1 MNEKERGK
9 KKERDG
15 CSLGATVLFCC
26 FLTSVAAAASS
37 DKQRTAEKSKDA
49 EQQLVSV
56 QLSSVLFCSVVGQN
70 VCCFLPSALASV
82 LFLLRCS
89 VVASTHLSFD
99 RRVCCALSAFCHI
112 DRLLTTADTTKL
124 FFAIFGVSVCSSR
137 VRF

>member
-9 KKERDG
+9 KKERWMFTWG
-15 CSLGATVLFCC
+15 HCSVLL
-26 FLTSVAAAASS
+26 FLLLLQLHQTTNNEQQ
-37 DKQRTAEKSKDA
+37 KKSKDA

-56 QLSSVLFCSVVGQN
+56 QLSSVLFCCCQN

-82 LFLLRCS
+82 LLLFRCS
-89 VVASTHLSFD
+89 VVASTHLSFNC
-99 RRVCCALSAFCHI
+99 RVCWALSAFCHT
-112 DRLLTTADTTKL
+112 DRLLTTSATTKL